1 MIVFPL
7 PLRCF
12 WLHLLCVLEENELSD
27 ALYTYLESDG
37 HYPILLRPQGKKPE
51 NMITCSKWK
60 IVPNV
65 EIEAD
70 I

>member
-1 MIVFPL
+1 VIYEVFGD
-7 PLRCF
+7 CI
-12 WLHLLCVLEENELSD
+12 
-27 ALYTYLESDG
+27 
-37 HYPILLRPQGKKPE
+37 PIAIEMFLG
-51 NMITCSKWK
+51 IYTCSKWK